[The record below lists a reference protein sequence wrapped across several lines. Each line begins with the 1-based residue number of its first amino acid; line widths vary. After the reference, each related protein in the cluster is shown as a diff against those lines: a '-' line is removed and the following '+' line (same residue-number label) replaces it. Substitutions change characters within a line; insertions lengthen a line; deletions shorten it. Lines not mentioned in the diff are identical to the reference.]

1 MVVLET
7 NGTKH
12 SVGVIIADM
21 LKNYEDL
28 DNVGKFSVYAY
39 TIQTK
44 FTRFVIGISPSEDTV
59 FVEENVEGK
68 EIMEQ
73 INIAISGDET
83 VKNFAIAKY
92 YLEKLFFEITE
103 KGRLLFYYRSSYLV
117 SSSAI
122 RSEMKVSRATI
133 MRFVENGMEKVE
145 GVGHKCYPKHNALY
159 WKDGVWV
166 LRIQALQEKFKL
178 RNQSE
183 VDLIK
188 EIEGQIKEYENQY
201 GGSFEKVF
209 ADIINGELNIYDLEE
224 PDDYKDW
231 RDLLKDIE
239 KVREKDC

>member
-1 MVVLET
+1 MVVLEA

-12 SVGVIIADM
+12 SVGVMIADM

-39 TIQTK
+39 TIQMK

-68 EIMEQ
+68 EIIEQ
-73 INIAISGDET
+73 INLAISGDET
-83 VKNFAIAKY
+83 VKDFAIAKY

-103 KGRLLFYYRSSYLV
+103 KGRLIFHYRSNYLV

-122 RSEMKVSRATI
+122 RSELKVSRATI
-133 MRFVENGMEKVE
+133 MRYVENGMEKVKE
-145 GVGHKCYPKHNALY
+145 LGHKCYPKHNALY

-178 RNQSE
+178 RNQCE
-183 VDLIK
+183 VDLIT
-188 EIEGQIKEYENQY
+188 EIEEQIKEYEKQY
-201 GGSFEKVF
+201 GGLFKKVF
-209 ADIINGELNIYDLEE
+209 ADIVSGEVNIYDLEE

-231 RDLLKDIE
+231 RDLLKDLERI
-239 KVREKDC
+239 RGKDR